1 MHRPPYI
8 FFHFHSNNPL
18 RASSSSEEKAI
29 SKRTVLLRVSQQ
41 GIGSSFSGAAEE
53 GWTPNSS
60 APVENAKGS
69 VWGGGG
75 WMTSSLSSVLHICSE
90 RAWLESLM
98 PVVLAGRPSEGSR
111 RAELRVGE
119 ARRLSFD
126 GSRQRPAAAQRAP
139 LLDARLRPELRLA
152 QLQQ

>member
-1 MHRPPYI
+1 MGLQRRGGHLT
-8 FFHFHSNNPL
+8 PL
-18 RASSSSEEKAI
+18 LLWRMLKA
-29 SKRTVLLRVSQQ
+29 V
-41 GIGSSFSGAAEE
+41 F
-53 GWTPNSS
+53 
-60 APVENAKGS
+60 
-69 VWGGGG
+69 GGG

-90 RAWLESLM
+90 WARLESLM

-152 QLQQ
+152 QLQQWHYLLPQCHGFEPASCQVEKGFDERLQAHPCEAEGQVH